1 MRDRDFSSTC
11 TELVVQQA
19 CGQMARGGLLCSAYK
34 TTLTAQTQRT
44 LQLVGRPEDA
54 LAVMSVTRVVLA
66 VTSVT
71 CVVCDDRPIWSLAV
85 VNTPV
90 LYLHCKYV

>member
-1 MRDRDFSSTC
+1 MRDRLFFYMYRTRSAASMWADGSRGPAMLGVQNYAYGPDARFNSW
-11 TELVVQQA
+11 VV
-19 CGQMARGGLLCSAYK
+19 LN
-34 TTLTAQTQRT
+34 
-44 LQLVGRPEDA
+44 EDA

>member
-11 TELVVQQA
+11 TVLVVQQA

-34 TTLTAQTQRT
+34 TMLTAQTHRT

-54 LAVMSVTRVVLA
+54 LAVSYVGYAR
-66 VTSVT
+66 
-71 CVVCDDRPIWSLAV
+71 CVSRYVGYVRLVMTDRFGRWL
-85 VNTPV
+85 
-90 LYLHCKYV
+90 L

>member
-1 MRDRDFSSTC
+1 MRDRDFASTC
-11 TELVVQQA
+11 TVLVVQQA

-34 TTLTAQTQRT
+34 TMLTAQTHRT

-66 VTSVT
+66 VTVGYVRLVMT
-71 CVVCDDRPIWSLAV
+71 DRTDLVVGC
-85 VNTPV
+85 
-90 LYLHCKYV
+90 CKYTCIVFTV

>member
-1 MRDRDFSSTC
+1 M
-11 TELVVQQA
+11 
-19 CGQMARGGLLCSAYK
+19 
-34 TTLTAQTQRT
+34 LTAQTHRT

>member
-1 MRDRDFSSTC
+1 
-11 TELVVQQA
+11 
-19 CGQMARGGLLCSAYK
+19 MARGGLLCSAYK

-71 CVVCDDRPIWSLAV
+71 CVVCDDRPGFGRYLV
-85 VNTPV
+85 VGC
-90 LYLHCKYV
+90 CKYTCIVFTV

>member
-1 MRDRDFSSTC
+1 MYSTRS
-11 TELVVQQA
+11 A
-19 CGQMARGGLLCSAYK
+19 ASMWADGSRGAAYK
-34 TTLTAQTQRT
+34 TMLTAQTHRT

-90 LYLHCKYV
+90 LYLQCKYA